1 MNRLDTNMKNFEA
14 LSLEEQ
20 YNRMMK
26 KQNHLINDITK
37 TFGPKFNSLKIVTTN
52 YVPNP
57 FGNELDR
64 LGDCETRLHTKIFID
79 NYVITVLWSPRV
91 SLGALCGRWDISA
104 YRIHELFKESCA
116 QRGECKN
123 KDVIEFIKTLTY
135 STN

>member
-1 MNRLDTNMKNFEA
+1 MKNFEA

-20 YNRMMK
+20 YNHMMK

-64 LGDCETRLHTKIFID
+64 LGDYETKVHTKILID
-79 NYVITVLWSPRV
+79 NYIITVLWSPRV
-91 SLGALCGRWDISA
+91 SLGACCGRWDISA
-104 YRIHELFKESCA
+104 YRIYEFFKESCT
-116 QRGECKN
+116 QRGDCKN
-123 KDVIEFIKTLTY
+123 KDVIESIKNLICP
-135 STN
+135 TN